1 MDIIIDTHA
10 AIWLFEGNEKMSEST
25 REILNDLK
33 NMVYVSIASVWE
45 VAIKISTGK
54 LEFDGGI
61 ENFIDT
67 IYRNEFEL
75 LNISPKHIKTVTG
88 LPYIHRDPFDR
99 MLVAQA
105 IVEDMAIM
113 TTDDNIIKYEIKS
126 IW

>member
-1 MDIIIDTHA
+1 MDIILDTHA
-10 AIWLFEGNEKMSEST
+10 AIWLFEGNDKMPESA
-25 REILNDLK
+25 REILNNLK

-45 VAIKISTGK
+45 VAIKIGTGK

-61 ENFIDT
+61 ESFIDT

-105 IVEDMAIM
+105 MVENMFIITSDADILKY
-113 TTDDNIIKYEIKS
+113 NINPI
-126 IW
+126 